1 MLAIEKIKKE
11 YEAGKK
17 KLSQKGKAV
26 GQAVIKA
33 LTEFCRQNGEFAQA
47 IEQSDKKVTECIEHT
62 VKGCGNV
69 ISDLEVYR
77 RAVDFYFKGA
87 TVEFQMV
94 INLGDGGF
102 SNVPEADE
110 TQTTGRLELKLDS
123 LLDF

>member
-11 YEAGKK
+11 YEAGKE
-17 KLSQKGKAV
+17 KLTQKGKAV

-33 LTEFCRQNGEFAQA
+33 LTEFCGQNGEFAQA

-62 VKGCGNV
+62 VKGCGNA
-69 ISDLEVYR
+69 ISDFEVYR

-102 SNVPEADE
+102 SNVPEATE

>member
-11 YEAGKK
+11 YEAGKE

-33 LTEFCRQNGEFAQA
+33 LSEFCRQNGELAQA
-47 IEQSDKKVTECIEHT
+47 IEQSDKKITECIDHT
-62 VKGCGNV
+62 VKGCGNA

-77 RAVDFYFKGA
+77 RAADFYFKGA

-102 SNVPEADE
+102 SNTETVE